1 MIKVLLVD
9 DHELVRTGIE
19 HLLNEAEGICV
30 IGVASSGEEAI
41 ERVDFL
47 CPDVVLMDINM
58 PGIGGIEASRK
69 ISQRHP
75 EIKIVALTVYS
86 DGPFP
91 QQLMNVGAHGYISKN
106 SPLAELVA
114 ALWTVFHGKRYLSV
128 DVANSMALTHLQ
140 QHGRG
145 SPFQQ
150 LSQRELQVVTLTLQ
164 GRSIQE
170 MSELLS
176 ISPKTISTY
185 RYRVYEKVGV
195 RNDVELT
202 RLAIKYKLVDESS

>member
-1 MIKVLLVD
+1 MIKVMLVD

-19 HLLNEAEGICV
+19 HLLNESEGISV
-30 IGVASSGEEAI
+30 IGVASSGEEAV
-41 ERVDFL
+41 ERVEVL
-47 CPDVVLMDINM
+47 RPDVVLMDINM

-69 ISQRHP
+69 ICQRYP
-75 EIKIVALTVYS
+75 ETKVIALSIYS

-91 QQLMNVGAHGYISKN
+91 QQLLNLGAHGYISKN

-114 ALWTVFHGKRYLSV
+114 ALWSVYHGKRYLSV
-128 DVANSMALTHLQ
+128 DVAHSIALTHMQ
-140 QHGRG
+140 QHGRS
-145 SPFQQ
+145 SPFQS
-150 LSQRELQVVTLTLQ
+150 LSQRELQVVNLTLQ

-170 MSELLS
+170 MSELLN